1 MKLRLLWF
9 GIFSLLLIP
18 FFSADIFAQGEDF
31 VSVDT
36 EKGGYAAGESI
47 VIIGQ
52 VSTKIANVDDVALR
66 VVSPNG
72 NLVHFEQV
80 TVGSDNSYTTEISTS
95 IGGMWKESGV
105 YKILA
110 NYYNYESESYFE
122 YGGMMSAGTQQDL
135 GLSQIEADATD
146 TIMIDDHDV
155 PYELTGAKILRITP
169 DVEMKALVIEIETY
183 SDGILKI
190 TFPKEVI
197 DSTDPEGFFVIVDG
211 EEANHDELLLG
222 DYWTFSI
229 PFVYGSENIEIIGT
243 YVIPEFGTI
252 AMMVLAVSIVAIV
265 LLSSKSKL
273 NLIPKV

>member
-1 MKLRLLWF
+1 M
-9 GIFSLLLIP
+9 
-18 FFSADIFAQGEDF
+18 
-31 VSVDT
+31 
-36 EKGGYAAGESI
+36 
-47 VIIGQ
+47 
-52 VSTKIANVDDVALR
+52 
-66 VVSPNG
+66 
-72 NLVHFEQV
+72 
-80 TVGSDNSYTTEISTS
+80 
-95 IGGMWKESGV
+95 
-105 YKILA
+105 
-110 NYYNYESESYFE
+110 
-122 YGGMMSAGTQQDL
+122 
-135 GLSQIEADATD
+135 
-146 TIMIDDHDV
+146 IMIDDHDV

>member
-72 NLVHFEQV
+72 NLVHIEQV

-146 TIMIDDHDV
+146 TIKIDEHDV

-183 SDGILKI
+183 SDGLLKI

-197 DSTDPEGFFVIVDG
+197 DSTDPEGFFIIVDG
-211 EEANHDELLLG
+211 EQANHDELLVG
-222 DYWTFSI
+222 DYWTFNI
-229 PFVYGSENIEIIGT
+229 PFVDGSENIEIIGT

-252 AMMVLAVSIVAIV
+252 AMMVLAASIVAIV

-273 NLIPKV
+273 NLIPKA

>member
-18 FFSADIFAQGEDF
+18 FFSADIFDQGEDF

-72 NLVHFEQV
+72 NLVHIEQV

-122 YGGMMSAGTQQDL
+122 YGGMMSAGPQQDL

>member
-1 MKLRLLWF
+1 MQLKRLWL
-9 GIFSLLLIP
+9 GIFLLLLIP
-18 FFSADIFAQGEDF
+18 FLPADSFAQGEDF

-36 EKGGYAAGESI
+36 EKGAYAAGEKI
-47 VIIGQ
+47 VVFGQ

-72 NLVHFEQV
+72 TIVHIDQV
-80 TVGSDNSYTTEISTS
+80 TVDSDNNFSTEISTS
-95 IGGMWKESGV
+95 IGGNWQESGV

>member
-18 FFSADIFAQGEDF
+18 FLSADTFAQGADF

-36 EKGGYAAGESI
+36 EKGAYAAGESI
-47 VIIGQ
+47 VVIGQ

-72 NLVHFEQV
+72 NLVHIEQV

-122 YGGMMSAGTQQDL
+122 YGGMMSAGMQQDL

-155 PYELTGAKILRITP
+155 PYELTGAKILRVTP

-183 SDGILKI
+183 SDGVLKI

>member
-72 NLVHFEQV
+72 NLVHIEQV